1 VFLSF
6 SAHWI
11 LTQYTKGTWEQLAV
25 SFAGFAIMVGVA
37 WLLDRAERVPS
48 LFVKVTDVDD
58 QPESAAEGAPVKIIA
73 AAPVSR

>member
-1 VFLSF
+1 
-6 SAHWI
+6 
-11 LTQYTKGTWEQLAV
+11 
-25 SFAGFAIMVGVA
+25 MVAAA

-58 QPESAAEGAPVKIIA
+58 EPGPAAEGAQVKVIA